1 MKDGGANIVCR
12 AISIMLVLFLLSDH
26 WAFGQQ
32 YDTMHQL
39 NVPIQLDSF
48 VVKAGFNPRAFI
60 RRVQTDTTF
69 YKAFRS
75 LHLVPFM
82 SVGSFTA
89 YDKKGRVSATNNS
102 KIRQLIDAK
111 GCRIAQVVSQ
121 QATGDFYKKNG
132 KHNYFTAE
140 LFDNLFFSKTPVCNQ
155 DDIVAGGMKPA
166 DNSRMEKS
174 KYELKQLMFNPGSK
188 VSGVPFMGDK
198 ASIFDEDEVGKY
210 DFKIKQEDYAGE
222 ESFVFSIT
230 PKPEYK
236 NKVVYNELITWFR
249 KSDYSIMARD
259 YSLSFSTLFYSFNV
273 KMKVRLQQKNGKLY
287 PTHIDYNG
295 TWHIITK
302 TPENMHVVMDVD
314 YF

>member
-1 MKDGGANIVCR
+1 MLGASAVY
-12 AISIMLVLFLLSDH
+12 A
-26 WAFGQQ
+26 QQ
-32 YDTMHQL
+32 YDTSHHL
-39 NVPIQLDSF
+39 DVPIQLDSF

-75 LHLVPFM
+75 LHLVPFVAV
-82 SVGSFTA
+82 SSFSA
-89 YDKKGRVSATNNS
+89 YDKKGRVTATNKN

-121 QATGDFYKKNG
+121 QTTGDFYKRNG

-155 DDIVAGGMKPA
+155 DDIVAGAMKPV

-174 KYELKQLMFNPGSK
+174 KYELKQLTFNPGSK
-188 VSGVPFMGDK
+188 VGGVPFMGDK
-198 ASIFDEDEVGKY
+198 AAIFDEDEVKKY
-210 DFKIKQEDYAGE
+210 DFKIKQEDYEGE

-230 PKPEYK
+230 PKSEYK
-236 NKVVYNELITWFR
+236 NKVVYDELITWFR

-259 YSLSFSTLFYSFNV
+259 YTLSFSTLFYSFDV
-273 KMKVRLQQKNGKLY
+273 KMMVRTRQISGKLY
-287 PTHIDYNG
+287 PVHIDYNG
-295 TWHIITK
+295 IWHIITQ
-302 TPENMHVVMDVD
+302 TPEHMHVVMDVD